1 MSTILIKNITWDSV
15 SDDAELPDAVTI
27 DISELADEEENG
39 IELTANE
46 LAERAADYLVD
57 EYFHALDSFV
67 AVMPEKNKVTWAS
80 Y

>member
-27 DISELADEEENG
+27 DISELTGRGENETDITADE
-39 IELTANE
+39 LT
-46 LAERAADYLVD
+46 ERAADYLVD

-67 AVMPEKNKVTWAS
+67 AVMPEKNKVTWTS

>member
-1 MSTILIKNITWDSV
+1 MNTILIKDIAWDSG

-27 DISELADEEENG
+27 DISELTGREENEAE
-39 IELTANE
+39 ITADE

-67 AVMPEKNKVTWAS
+67 AVMPEKNKVTWTS

>member
-27 DISELADEEENG
+27 DISELANKEEDAES
-39 IELTANE
+39 IAADE

-67 AVMPEKNKVTWAS
+67 AVMPEKNKVTWTS